1 VALSFAFTDEQLAFR
16 ASVREFAEKVVRPGA
31 DARDRDGRW
40 DPEVWRAVGEF
51 GLAGLP
57 VPEEY
62 GGQGADIITTCMALE
77 GLEEGGRD
85 SGLLLSLGAHLCIG
99 TVPIWLHGTEA
110 QKRAYLPKLCSGE
123 WVGAFAITEPGAG
136 SDTAGITTRA
146 HRDGDHFVINGSKT
160 FITNGPIADVI
171 NVVAVTDPDAASS
184 QRMSC
189 FIVDKDTPGL
199 EIGKHLDKS
208 GNRSSPTSE
217 LHFSDCAVPAA
228 RMLGPEGSALWKV
241 AFECFDWERTVM
253 VSASLGGME
262 AQLQGCVEYAQ
273 ERKAFGKPIADFEMI
288 QDKLARMRV
297 GINAARWVLY
307 HAAWLKQQGLP
318 HMQEASI
325 AKYLV
330 AETAMHNALEAV
342 QIFGGYGYIKEFS
355 VERSIRDAKL
365 LAIGGGTS
373 EIQKLIIARTLLGET
388 T

>member
-1 VALSFAFTDEQLAFR
+1 MALDFDFTDEQLAFK
-16 ASVREFAEKVVRPGA
+16 ASVRDFAERVVRPGA
-31 DARDRDGRW
+31 DERDRDGRW

-57 VPEEY
+57 IPEEH
-62 GGQGADIITTCMALE
+62 GGQGADVVTTCLALE
-77 GLEEGGRD
+77 ALEEGGRD
-85 SGLLLSLGAHLCIG
+85 SGLLLSLGAHICIG
-99 TVPIWLHGTEA
+99 AVPIWLHGTDE
-110 QKRAYLPKLCSGE
+110 QKERYLPKLASGE

-136 SDTAGITTRA
+136 SDAAGITATAR
-146 HRDGDHFVINGSKT
+146 RDGDRFVINGSKT

-171 NVVAVTDPDAASS
+171 SVLAVTDPEAASS

-199 EIGKHLDKS
+199 SIGKHLDKS

-217 LHFSDCAVPAA
+217 LHFDDMVVPASQ
-228 RMLGPEGSALWKV
+228 MLGPEGSALWKV

-253 VSASLGGME
+253 VAASLGGME
-262 AQLQGCVEYAQ
+262 AQIRACVEYAK
-273 ERKAFGKPIADFEMI
+273 ERQAFGKPIAQFEMI

-297 GINAARWVLY
+297 QADAARWVLY
-307 HAAWLKQQGLP
+307 RAAWLKQQGRP

-330 AETAMHNALEAV
+330 AEAAMHNAQEAV
-342 QIFGGYGYIKEFS
+342 QIFGGYGYIRDFT

-365 LAIGGGTS
+365 LSIGGGTS
-373 EIQKLIIARTLLGET
+373 EIQKLIIARSLLGE
-388 T
+388 

>member
-1 VALSFAFTDEQLAFR
+1 
-16 ASVREFAEKVVRPGA
+16 
-31 DARDRDGRW
+31 
-40 DPEVWRAVGEF
+40 VWRAVGEF

-57 VPEEY
+57 IPEEY
-62 GGQGADIITTCMALE
+62 GGQGADIVTTCMALE

-85 SGLLLSLGAHLCIG
+85 SGLLLSLGAHICIG
-99 TVPIWLHGTEA
+99 AVPIWLHGTEE

-136 SDTAGITTRA
+136 SDTAGITTSAR
-146 HRDGDHFVINGSKT
+146 RDGDHFVINGSKT
-160 FITNGPIADVI
+160 FITNGPIADMI
-171 NVVAVTDPDAASS
+171 NVVAVTDPDASSS

-189 FIVDKDTPGL
+189 FIVDRDTPGL
-199 EIGKHLDKS
+199 SIGKHLDKS

-217 LHFSDCAVPAA
+217 LHFSDCIVPASQ
-228 RMLGPEGSALWKV
+228 MLGPEGSALWKV

-262 AQLQGCVEYAQ
+262 AQLNACIEYARD
-273 ERKAFGKPIADFEMI
+273 RKAFGKPIADFEMI

-365 LAIGGGTS
+365 LSIGGGTS

-388 T
+388 P

>member
-1 VALSFAFTDEQLAFR
+1 MALSFAFTDEQLAFR
-16 ASVREFAEKVVRPGA
+16 ASVRDFAEKVVRPDA
-31 DARDRDGRW
+31 DGRDRDGRW

-57 VPEEY
+57 IPEEY
-62 GGQGADIITTCMALE
+62 GGQGADIVTTCMALE

-85 SGLLLSLGAHLCIG
+85 SGLLLSLGAHICIG
-99 TVPIWLHGTEA
+99 AVPIWLHGTEE

-136 SDTAGITTRA
+136 SDTAGITTSAR
-146 HRDGDHFVINGSKT
+146 RDGDHFVINGSKT

-171 NVVAVTDPDAASS
+171 NVVAVTDPDASS
-184 QRMSC
+184 SHRMSC
-189 FIVDKDTPGL
+189 FIVEKDTAGMTV
-199 EIGKHLDKS
+199 GKHLDKS

-217 LHFSDCAVPAA
+217 LHFSDCIVPASQ
-228 RMLGPEGSALWKV
+228 MLGPEGSALWKV

-262 AQLQGCVEYAQ
+262 AQLNACIEYARD
-273 ERKAFGKPIADFEMI
+273 RKAFGKPIADFEMI

-365 LAIGGGTS
+365 LSIGGGTS

-388 T
+388 P